1 MSTTPHDTL
10 VPPTAP
16 EEVTNGQ
23 LFMMLQSL
31 HAQQSVNN
39 ATVLKLDRDF
49 NAYKAA
55 QEDLVRAW
63 DTWKGFV
70 RFLKVVGLV
79 AAAVTAIAAAVRL
92 GLDFVW
98 SHKP

>member
-1 MSTTPHDTL
+1 MT
-10 VPPTAP
+10 PPTEHLIPPSPP
-16 EEVTNGQ
+16 EDVTNGQ

-39 ATVLKLDRDF
+39 ATVLKLERDF
-49 NAYKAA
+49 NDYKRS

-79 AAAVTAIAAAVRL
+79 AAAVTAIAATVRL